1 MTLISQ
7 LSEQI
12 IKKENWIKK
21 KPAQVYVISRNVPHE
36 LHIVFR
42 FVNFYLINLARL
54 VDCGLRD

>member
-1 MTLISQ
+1 MTLVSQ

-12 IKKENWIKK
+12 IKQENWIKK
-21 KPAQVYVISRNVPHE
+21 SAQVYVISRNVPHE